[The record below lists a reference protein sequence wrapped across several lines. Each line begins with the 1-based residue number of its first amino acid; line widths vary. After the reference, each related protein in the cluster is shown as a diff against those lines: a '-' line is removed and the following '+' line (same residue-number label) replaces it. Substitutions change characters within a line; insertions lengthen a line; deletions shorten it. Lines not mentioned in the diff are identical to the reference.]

1 MHDIV
6 LECRGVSKRFG
17 DHAVLHDVNL
27 KIARGQI
34 VSLVGPSGCGKST
47 LLRAILGTHPPDSGE
62 VLMNG
67 QPVTGPG
74 RDRGIVY
81 QRYGLYPFLT
91 ARQNVAFGPM
101 LDETNLPFRFFQ
113 FPRWLGLRKKHLAG
127 ADQLL
132 ERVRMGHA
140 LHRYPEELS
149 GGMCQ
154 RVSIAQAL
162 MMKPEI
168 LLLDEPF
175 GALDEAT
182 REEMQEMLLALYAEN
197 LAANQAGEKPP
208 YTILIITHELN
219 EAIYVADRVLGLS
232 QHWRW
237 EDTGGKAN
245 PGATIVY
252 DAVSPVFNKCAEAEA
267 AAFVRQRDEMRRV
280 IFEPTERFSRES
292 HTRFWQQ
299 CAAGQG
305 AGVMAPKP
313 TPATT

>member
-67 QPVTGPG
+67 KPITGPG

-101 LDETNLPFRFFQ
+101 LDETNLAYRFFQ
-113 FPRWLGLRKKHLAG
+113 FPNWLKLRKQHLAG
-127 ADQLL
+127 ADDMLT
-132 ERVRMGHA
+132 RVQMGKA

-154 RVSIAQAL
+154 RVAIAQAL

-182 REEMQEMLLALYAEN
+182 REEMQEMLLKLYAEN
-197 LAANQAGEKPP
+197 LAAKAAGKKPP

-237 EDTGGKAN
+237 EDTGGPSH
-245 PGATIVY
+245 PGATIIY
-252 DAVSPVFNKCAEAEA
+252 DAVSPVFSKDVEAEA
-267 AAFVRQRDEMRRV
+267 AAFVRQREEMRRV
-280 IFEPTERFSRES
+280 IFEPSERFGRES

-299 CAAGQG
+299 CAAG
-305 AGVMAPKP
+305 AGVGMMAPIP
-313 TPATT
+313 

>member
-6 LECRGVSKRFG
+6 LECRGVNKRFG

-47 LLRAILGTHPPDSGE
+47 LLRAILGTHPPDSGD

-67 QPVTGPG
+67 KPVTGPG

-101 LDETNLPFRFFQ
+101 LDETNLAYRFFQ
-113 FPRWLGLRKKHLAG
+113 FPWWLKLRRKHLAG
-127 ADQLL
+127 ADALL
-132 ERVRMGHA
+132 TRVQMGKA

-154 RVSIAQAL
+154 RVAIAQAL

-197 LAANQAGEKPP
+197 LAAKAAGQKPP
-208 YTILIITHELN
+208 HTILIITHELN

-237 EDTGGKAN
+237 EDTGGKSH
-245 PGATIVY
+245 PGATIIY
-252 DAVSPVFNKCAEAEA
+252 DAVSPVFSKNAEAEA

-292 HTRFWQQ
+292 HTRFWAQ

-305 AGVMAPKP
+305 VGMMAGGV
-313 TPATT
+313 

>member
-1 MHDIV
+1 MPDIV
-6 LECRGVSKRFG
+6 LECRNVSKRFG
-17 DHAVLHDVNL
+17 KQCVLHDVNL

-47 LLRAILGTHPPDSGE
+47 LLRAILGTHPPDDGE

-67 QPVTGPG
+67 VPVRGPG

-101 LDETNLPFRFFQ
+101 LDETNLPYRFFQ
-113 FPRWLGLRKKHLAG
+113 FPWWMKLRRQHLAG
-127 ADQLL
+127 ADKML
-132 ERVRMGHA
+132 ERVRMGQA
-140 LHRYPEELS
+140 VHRYPEELS

-154 RVSIAQAL
+154 RVAIAQAL

-182 REEMQEMLLALYAEN
+182 REEMQEMLLELYAEN
-197 LAANQAGEKPP
+197 LAAKRAGRKPP

-219 EAIYVADRVLGLS
+219 EAIYVADRVVGLS

-237 EDTGGKAN
+237 EDLGGKAH
-245 PGATIVY
+245 PGATILY
-252 DAVSPVFNKCAEAEA
+252 DAVSPVFSKNAEEEA

-280 IFEPTERFSRES
+280 IFEPTERFSPAS
-292 HTRFWQQ
+292 YARFWKQYE
-299 CAAGQG
+299 QG
-305 AGVMAPKP
+305 EAVGVMSKEFKS
-313 TPATT
+313 

>member
-17 DHAVLHDVNL
+17 EHRVLHDVNL
-27 KIARGQI
+27 QIVRGQI

-67 QPVTGPG
+67 RPVTGPG

-101 LDETNLPFRFFQ
+101 LDETNLAFRFFQ
-113 FPRWLGLRKKHLAG
+113 FPRWLALRRKHLAS
-127 ADQLL
+127 ADTML
-132 ERVRMGHA
+132 ERVQMGKA

-154 RVSIAQAL
+154 RVAIAQAL
-162 MMKPEI
+162 VMKPEI

-182 REEMQEMLLALYAEN
+182 REEMQEMLLQLYAEN
-197 LAANQAGEKPP
+197 LEAKAAGRKPP

-232 QHWRW
+232 QYWRW
-237 EDTGGKAN
+237 EDTCGPPH
-245 PGATIVY
+245 PGATIIY
-252 DAVSPVFNKCAEAEA
+252 DAVSPVFSKCAEAEA
-267 AAFVRQRDEMRRV
+267 AAFVRQREEMRRV
-280 IFEPTERFSRES
+280 IFEPAERFGRDS
-292 HTRFWQQ
+292 HTRFWKQ
-299 CAAGQG
+299 CAAGEG
-305 AGVMAPKP
+305 VGVMASVPK
-313 TPATT
+313 AAS